1 LIFVTKLIC
10 GVRYIIT
17 FWFVIICLANTNA
30 QKQASLWFLGNGNGI
45 DFSKTPPEIIE
56 NLPINLIQS
65 ATISDL
71 DGNLLFYCD
80 YSTVRNASHQIMEN
94 GTGLLGSS
102 GNQMV
107 ILQKPGSENLYYIFQ
122 FQQGDFSIN
131 FSKVIYSEV
140 DISANSGLGKVVQK
154 NVVLYSNLH
163 GSFTISGSCEVG
175 YWLVGE
181 TNTNIVQGINTDR
194 ILAFR
199 IGENGVATNPV
210 ISSPVDIGNS
220 SRYRLSPSGEKLFFG
235 YSGNG
240 PSAIAVADFDKN
252 TGVVSN
258 LHELSACCGEGEF
271 SPDGNFLYTIEWTSR
286 ELRQYDLTKTGN
298 PFEVIATNSSL
309 WAMRLAPDGKIYS
322 LTGNGNNMGV
332 IKNPNQAGLG
342 CDFVIEEVFQFP
354 NSLNLSRLPDF
365 AANIFFNGPLKPN
378 AGPDAEV
385 CSGKT
390 VQIGGLN
397 STEQMYEWSPKE
409 YLDNPYSSNPIFLY
423 NNPYDSTVVF
433 TYRISS
439 CESDQVKIRVN
450 PNPHPKIYGS
460 KSVCPGVE
468 LVDYRTDHKDGHQ
481 YDWQVEGGILMSGLG
496 TDSIKVNWGSSRSDA
511 KVKLVMT
518 NLYNCASDQVIFNVR
533 INVELETEKPSGI
546 ETVCLNKLEGNVYQ
560 IMPTTGSVYTWEVE
574 GGTLTEGQGTS
585 RVKVDW
591 HGLGNHWIKVHE
603 ESVTI
608 DTICFGVSP
617 ELVVKVFKDSMTLHL
632 NYVTV
637 NILDETQIHLHGE
650 VGNESNLFFPV
661 AIHRSKDD
669 ETQWE
674 NIFQGNYSDNFQAYD
689 FELQTDNHIYKY
701 YINSLNGCGEYIISD
716 VHNTIRLQ
724 INDNELTGE
733 IKLIWNEYEGWP
745 KGVRHYEVYRKMDL
759 DSDFSLIATIDDTSF
774 IVQDKKS
781 AFVHE
786 FLVRA
791 VPKEGDFHSWSNKVA
806 VEFDHPLLIPNVF
819 TPNGDGVNDVFEI
832 DPIHLYSENEL
843 VIYNRWGKEIFRKK
857 NYLGNWGAE
866 DIESGVYYY
875 YFYQKRNEVEY
886 KGWLH
891 ILR

>member
-1 LIFVTKLIC
+1 M
-10 GVRYIIT
+10 RYIIT

-397 STEQMYEWSPKE
+397 STEQMYEWSP
-409 YLDNPYSSNPIFLY
+409 
-423 NNPYDSTVVF
+423 ST
-433 TYRISS
+433 
-439 CESDQVKIRVN
+439 
-450 PNPHPKIYGS
+450 
-460 KSVCPGVE
+460 
-468 LVDYRTDHKDGHQ
+468 
-481 YDWQVEGGILMSGLG
+481 
-496 TDSIKVNWGSSRSDA
+496 
-511 KVKLVMT
+511 
-518 NLYNCASDQVIFNVR
+518 
-533 INVELETEKPSGI
+533 
-546 ETVCLNKLEGNVYQ
+546 
-560 IMPTTGSVYTWEVE
+560 
-574 GGTLTEGQGTS
+574 
-585 RVKVDW
+585 
-591 HGLGNHWIKVHE
+591 
-603 ESVTI
+603 
-608 DTICFGVSP
+608 
-617 ELVVKVFKDSMTLHL
+617 
-632 NYVTV
+632 
-637 NILDETQIHLHGE
+637 
-650 VGNESNLFFPV
+650 
-661 AIHRSKDD
+661 
-669 ETQWE
+669 
-674 NIFQGNYSDNFQAYD
+674 
-689 FELQTDNHIYKY
+689 
-701 YINSLNGCGEYIISD
+701 
-716 VHNTIRLQ
+716 
-724 INDNELTGE
+724 
-733 IKLIWNEYEGWP
+733 
-745 KGVRHYEVYRKMDL
+745 
-759 DSDFSLIATIDDTSF
+759 
-774 IVQDKKS
+774 
-781 AFVHE
+781 
-786 FLVRA
+786 
-791 VPKEGDFHSWSNKVA
+791 
-806 VEFDHPLLIPNVF
+806 
-819 TPNGDGVNDVFEI
+819 
-832 DPIHLYSENEL
+832 
-843 VIYNRWGKEIFRKK
+843 
-857 NYLGNWGAE
+857 
-866 DIESGVYYY
+866 
-875 YFYQKRNEVEY
+875 
-886 KGWLH
+886 
-891 ILR
+891 LR